1 MLPEHIS
8 KAKKHNTE
16 RKLTMKQYIASTIEI
31 TVLSA
36 EDILS
41 ASDTIPDYDDLW
53 SGDNTTK
60 DDEL

>member
-1 MLPEHIS
+1 M
-8 KAKKHNTE
+8 KH
-16 RKLTMKQYIASTIEI
+16 YIAPTIEI